1 MGLRIG
7 PEAEVEDGSSNADSD
22 TVLRGDRAVKR
33 AELAQLSKQ
42 ITGYSLPNFLSIS
55 PETQINSSTMLN
67 GARRASKHSYLPV

>member
-1 MGLRIG
+1 MGLRVG

-22 TVLRGDRAVKR
+22 TVLRGDRAVKL

-42 ITGYSLPNFLSIS
+42 LSGLRLPNFLSIPS
-55 PETQINSSTMLN
+55 ETQINSSTMLN

>member
-22 TVLRGDRAVKR
+22 TVLRGDRAVKL

-42 ITGYSLPNFLSIS
+42 LSGLCLPNFLSIPS
-55 PETQINSSTMLN
+55 ETQINSSTMLN
-67 GARRASKHSYLPV
+67 GARRASRHSYLPV